1 MSQREWKQKEMQQN
15 REKKGQNQGKNFRK
29 KTGYR
34 AALAASM
41 FLIAASAALTACR
54 TSPAEE
60 TAAQTQA
67 ADMTEGA
74 VSTAL
79 GTADRML
86 EEDGVLYLKY
96 RTEIRSL
103 SKETGE
109 MKTLCQFEK
118 EDENSTFWV
127 YGGGLYFDRM
137 QAESGSTQGTELYGL
152 YRLDLA
158 NGREEHLADL
168 TDQPSVLYASKNR
181 LYVKGYNMNVIY
193 ALDENGK
200 TAGELSPSDTIYGEL
215 PAGCSE
221 LFNGIL
227 PYYTEQ
233 LGYMPVQNE
242 NCLVIADVDGS
253 HPKEISDITNTSSV
267 LFAKDAFFALLR
279 DGNGNTQCYRYEV
292 ADPKKR
298 TLLYETAE
306 NISLVQYLDGYLY
319 LMENQAS
326 QTSTGKLSFRRIAAD
341 AETDASANAAAAQE
355 PLFTVEE
362 EPGMTNDFSLYGN
375 FYVTGDRA
383 YCQQFKDYGV
393 YLGEK
398 TINNGAAGEVSL
410 LEPVLFQSPIRELGH
425 VEAESETLKSADG
438 SRELGSVYAERLVF
452 DGEGDAVEAM
462 NQTMQE
468 LQASVLSM
476 ARTDSLNL
484 DTEAAGD
491 AAAPDGS
498 EEETLPQDT
507 EAVQPVYSMALTIDG
522 DNAICYLDDHYV
534 CVRADGYEYTGGAH
548 GTPFRQYFVFDR
560 ETGARLSLSDVVE
573 NPVEDLQAK
582 VGAAFRE
589 LAEKTNFAFESP
601 EDLEHT
607 VADGIS
613 YESPFYLSETGVV
626 FYYAPYEI
634 ASYAEGFPEV
644 TIPYSELEMRIT
656 LNPLS

>member
-1 MSQREWKQKEMQQN
+1 MAQKEWKREEM
-15 REKKGQNQGKNFRK
+15 KQNQGRTEQNQRKKVQK

-34 AALAASM
+34 AVLAASM
-41 FLIAASAALTACR
+41 FLIAASAALSACKK
-54 TSPAEE
+54 SPAAE
-60 TAAQTQA
+60 TTAQTQA
-67 ADMTEGA
+67 AEETEGA

-79 GTADRML
+79 GAADRVL
-86 EEDGVLYLKY
+86 EENGMLYLKY

-109 MKTLCQFEK
+109 MKTLCQFDTG
-118 EDENSTFWV
+118 DENSTFWV
-127 YGGGLYFDRM
+127 YGGGVYCDGIGGVS
-137 QAESGSTQGTELYGL
+137 ASTRAWVFCGLCGRDWECGVKEL
-152 YRLDLA
+152 
-158 NGREEHLADL
+158 LADRAAR
-168 TDQPSVLYASKNR
+168 PGVLYAKKNR

-193 ALDENGK
+193 TLDENGK
-200 TAGELSPSDTIYGEL
+200 TAGELSPSDTIYGEI

-233 LGYMPVQNE
+233 FGYMPVQNE
-242 NCLVIADVDGS
+242 TCLVIADVDGS
-253 HPKEISDITNTSSV
+253 HPREISDITNTSSV

-292 ADPKKR
+292 SDPEKR

-306 NISLVQYLDGYLY
+306 NISLVQYQDGYLY

-326 QTSTGKLSFRRIAAD
+326 QTSTGEFLFKRIAAD
-341 AETDASANAAAAQE
+341 AEADAAANAAEAQNA
-355 PLFTVEE
+355 LFTVEE
-362 EPGMTNDFSLYGN
+362 EPGMTNDFSMYGN
-375 FYVTGDRA
+375 FYVTGNQA

-398 TINNGAAGEVSL
+398 TLDDAAGGEATL

-425 VEAESETLKSADG
+425 VEAQSETLKSADG

-468 LQASVLSM
+468 LQASVLSA
-476 ARTDSLNL
+476 ARTDSMNL
-484 DTEAAGD
+484 DTEMSIDTAETD
-491 AAAPDGS
+491 RS
-498 EEETLPQDT
+498 EEEVLPQ
-507 EAVQPVYSMALTIDG
+507 EADAAQPIYSMALTIDG
-522 DNAICYLDDHYV
+522 DDAITYLDDHYV

-573 NPVEDLQAK
+573 NPVEELQAK

-644 TIPYSELEMRIT
+644 TIPYSELEMRIA
-656 LNPLS
+656 LSK

>member
-1 MSQREWKQKEMQQN
+1 MAQKEWKQEEM
-15 REKKGQNQGKNFRK
+15 KQNQGRTEQNQRKKVRK

-34 AALAASM
+34 AVLAASM
-41 FLIAASAALTACR
+41 FLIAASAALSACQK
-54 TSPAEE
+54 SPAAE

-67 ADMTEGA
+67 AEETEGA

-79 GTADRML
+79 GSADRML
-86 EEDGVLYLKY
+86 EENGMLYLKY

-109 MKTLCQFEK
+109 MKTLCQFDK
-118 EDENSTFWV
+118 ADENSTFWV

-152 YRLDLA
+152 YRLDLES
-158 NGREEHLADL
+158 GEEEHLADL

-193 ALDENGK
+193 TLDENGK
-200 TAGELSPSDTIYGEL
+200 TAGELSPSDTIYGEI

-233 LGYMPVQNE
+233 FGYMPVQNE
-242 NCLVIADVDGS
+242 TCLVIADADGS
-253 HPKEISDITNTSSV
+253 HPREISDITNTSSV

-292 ADPKKR
+292 SDPEKR

-306 NISLVQYLDGYLY
+306 NISLVQYQDGYLY

-326 QTSTGKLSFRRIAAD
+326 QISTGKHSFKRIAAD
-341 AETDASANAAAAQE
+341 VEADAAANAAEAQNA
-355 PLFTVEE
+355 LFTVEE
-362 EPGMTNDFSLYGN
+362 EPGMTNDFSMYGN
-375 FYVTGDRA
+375 FYVTGNQA

-398 TINNGAAGEVSL
+398 TLDAAAGGEVTL

-425 VEAESETLKSADG
+425 VEAQSEALKSADG

-452 DGEGDAVEAM
+452 DGENDAVEAM

-468 LQASVLSM
+468 LQASVLSA
-476 ARTDSLNL
+476 ARTDAMNL
-484 DTEAAGD
+484 DTEMSGD
-491 AAAPDGS
+491 TA
-498 EEETLPQDT
+498 
-507 EAVQPVYSMALTIDG
+507 QPVYSMALTIDG
-522 DNAICYLDDHYV
+522 DNAITYLDDHYV

-573 NPVEDLQAK
+573 NPVEELQAK

-644 TIPYSELEMRIT
+644 TIPYSELEMRIE
-656 LNPLS
+656 LSK

>member
-1 MSQREWKQKEMQQN
+1 
-15 REKKGQNQGKNFRK
+15 
-29 KTGYR
+29 
-34 AALAASM
+34 M
-41 FLIAASAALTACR
+41 FLIAASAALSACQK
-54 TSPAEE
+54 SPAAE
-60 TAAQTQA
+60 TTAQTQA
-67 ADMTEGA
+67 AEETEGA

-79 GTADRML
+79 GAADRVL
-86 EEDGVLYLKY
+86 EENGMLYLKY

-109 MKTLCQFEK
+109 MKTLCQFDTG
-118 EDENSTFWV
+118 DENSTFWV
-127 YGGGLYFDRM
+127 YGGGLYFDRI
-137 QAESGSTQGTELYGL
+137 QAESGSTQGTEFYGL
-152 YRLDLA
+152 YRLDLES
-158 NGREEHLADL
+158 GVEEHLADL

-193 ALDENGK
+193 TLDENGK
-200 TAGELSPSDTIYGEL
+200 TAGELSPSDTIYGEI

-233 LGYMPVQNE
+233 FGYMPVQNE
-242 NCLVIADVDGS
+242 TCLVIADVDGS
-253 HPKEISDITNTSSV
+253 HPREISDITNTSSV

-292 ADPKKR
+292 SDPEKR

-306 NISLVQYLDGYLY
+306 NISLVQYQDGYLY

-326 QTSTGKLSFRRIAAD
+326 QISTGKYSFKRIAAD
-341 AETDASANAAAAQE
+341 AKADAAANAAEAQNA
-355 PLFTVEE
+355 LFTVEE
-362 EPGMTNDFSLYGN
+362 EPGMTNDFSMYGN
-375 FYVTGDRA
+375 FYVTGNQA

-398 TINNGAAGEVSL
+398 TLDDAAGGEVTL

-425 VEAESETLKSADG
+425 VEAQSETLKSADG

-468 LQASVLSM
+468 LQASVLSA
-476 ARTDSLNL
+476 ARTDSMNL
-484 DTEAAGD
+484 DTEMSIDTAES
-491 AAAPDGS
+491 DGS
-498 EEETLPQDT
+498 EEETLPQ
-507 EAVQPVYSMALTIDG
+507 EADAAQPVYSMALTIDG
-522 DNAICYLDDHYV
+522 DDAITYLDDHYV

-573 NPVEDLQAK
+573 NPVEELQAK

-644 TIPYSELEMRIT
+644 TIPYSELEMRIE
-656 LNPLS
+656 LSK

>member
-1 MSQREWKQKEMQQN
+1 MAQKEWKREEM
-15 REKKGQNQGKNFRK
+15 KQNQGRTEQNQRKKVQK

-34 AALAASM
+34 AVLAASM
-41 FLIAASAALTACR
+41 FLIAASAALSACQK
-54 TSPAEE
+54 SPAAE
-60 TAAQTQA
+60 TTAQTQA
-67 ADMTEGA
+67 AEETEGA

-79 GTADRML
+79 GAADRVL
-86 EEDGVLYLKY
+86 EENGMLYLKY

-109 MKTLCQFEK
+109 MKTLCQFDTG
-118 EDENSTFWV
+118 DENSTFWV
-127 YGGGLYFDRM
+127 YGGGLYFERI
-137 QAESGSTQGTELYGL
+137 QAESGSTQGTEFYGL
-152 YRLDLA
+152 YRLDLES
-158 NGREEHLADL
+158 GVEEHLADL

-193 ALDENGK
+193 TLDENGK
-200 TAGELSPSDTIYGEL
+200 TAGELSPSDTIYGEI

-233 LGYMPVQNE
+233 FGYMPVQNE
-242 NCLVIADVDGS
+242 TCLVIADVDGS
-253 HPKEISDITNTSSV
+253 HPREISDITNTSSV

-292 ADPKKR
+292 SDPEKR

-306 NISLVQYLDGYLY
+306 NISLVQYQDGYLY

-326 QTSTGKLSFRRIAAD
+326 QISTGKYSFKRIAAD
-341 AETDASANAAAAQE
+341 AKADAAANAAEAQNA
-355 PLFTVEE
+355 LFTVEE
-362 EPGMTNDFSLYGN
+362 EPGMTNDFSMYGN
-375 FYVTGDRA
+375 FYVTGNQA

-398 TINNGAAGEVSL
+398 TLDDAAGGEVTL

-425 VEAESETLKSADG
+425 VEAQSETLKSADG

-468 LQASVLSM
+468 LQASVLSA
-476 ARTDSLNL
+476 ARTDSMNL
-484 DTEAAGD
+484 DTEMSIDTAET
-491 AAAPDGS
+491 DGS
-498 EEETLPQDT
+498 EEEVLPQ
-507 EAVQPVYSMALTIDG
+507 EADAAQPIYSMALTIDG
-522 DNAICYLDDHYV
+522 DDAITYLDDHYV

-573 NPVEDLQAK
+573 NPVEELQAK

-644 TIPYSELEMRIT
+644 TIPYSELEMRIE
-656 LNPLS
+656 LSK

>member
-1 MSQREWKQKEMQQN
+1 MAQKEWKREEM
-15 REKKGQNQGKNFRK
+15 KQNQGRTEQNQRKKVQK

-34 AALAASM
+34 AVLAASM
-41 FLIAASAALTACR
+41 FLIAASAALSACKK
-54 TSPAEE
+54 SPAAE
-60 TAAQTQA
+60 TTAQTQA
-67 ADMTEGA
+67 AEETEGA

-79 GTADRML
+79 GAADRVL
-86 EEDGVLYLKY
+86 EENGMLYLKY

-109 MKTLCQFEK
+109 MKTLCQFDTG
-118 EDENSTFWV
+118 DENSTFWV
-127 YGGGLYFDRM
+127 YGGGLYFDRI
-137 QAESGSTQGTELYGL
+137 QAESGSTQGTEFYGL
-152 YRLDLA
+152 YRLDLES
-158 NGREEHLADL
+158 GVEEHLADL

-193 ALDENGK
+193 MLDENGK
-200 TAGELSPSDTIYGEL
+200 TAGELSPSDTIYGEI

-233 LGYMPVQNE
+233 FGYMPVQNE
-242 NCLVIADVDGS
+242 TCLVIADVDGS
-253 HPKEISDITNTSSV
+253 HPREISDITNTSSV

-292 ADPKKR
+292 SDPEKR

-306 NISLVQYLDGYLY
+306 NISLVQYQDGYLY

-326 QTSTGKLSFRRIAAD
+326 QISTGKFSFKRIAAD
-341 AETDASANAAAAQE
+341 AKADAAANAAEAQNA
-355 PLFTVEE
+355 LFTVEE
-362 EPGMTNDFSLYGN
+362 EPGMTNDFYMYGN
-375 FYVTGDRA
+375 FYVTGNQA

-398 TINNGAAGEVSL
+398 TLDDAAGGEVTL

-425 VEAESETLKSADG
+425 VEAQSETLKSADG

-468 LQASVLSM
+468 LQASVLSA
-476 ARTDSLNL
+476 ARTDSMNL
-484 DTEAAGD
+484 DTEMSIDTAETDGLEEEVLPQEAD
-491 AAAPDGS
+491 AA
-498 EEETLPQDT
+498 
-507 EAVQPVYSMALTIDG
+507 QPIYSMALTIDG
-522 DNAICYLDDHYV
+522 DDAITYLDDHYV

-573 NPVEDLQAK
+573 NPVEELQAK

-644 TIPYSELEMRIT
+644 TIPYSELEMRIE
-656 LNPLS
+656 LGK

>member
-1 MSQREWKQKEMQQN
+1 MAQKEWKQEEM
-15 REKKGQNQGKNFRK
+15 KQNQGRTEQNQRKKVRK

-34 AALAASM
+34 VVLAASM
-41 FLIAASAALTACR
+41 FLIAASAALSACQK
-54 TSPAEE
+54 SPAAE

-67 ADMTEGA
+67 AEKTEGA

-79 GTADRML
+79 GSADRML
-86 EEDGVLYLKY
+86 EENGMLYLKY

-109 MKTLCQFEK
+109 MKTLCQFGK
-118 EDENSTFWV
+118 ADENSTFWV

-152 YRLDLA
+152 YRLDLES
-158 NGREEHLADL
+158 GEEEHLADL

-193 ALDENGK
+193 TLDENGK
-200 TAGELSPSDTIYGEL
+200 TAGELSPSDTIYGEI

-233 LGYMPVQNE
+233 FGYMPVQNE
-242 NCLVIADVDGS
+242 TCLVIADADGS
-253 HPKEISDITNTSSV
+253 HPREISDITNTSSV

-292 ADPKKR
+292 SDPEKR

-306 NISLVQYLDGYLY
+306 NISLVQYQDGYLY

-326 QTSTGKLSFRRIAAD
+326 QISTGKHSFKRIAAD
-341 AETDASANAAAAQE
+341 VEADAAANAAEAQNA
-355 PLFTVEE
+355 LFTVEE

-375 FYVTGDRA
+375 FYVTGNQA

-398 TINNGAAGEVSL
+398 TLDDAAGGEVTL

-425 VEAESETLKSADG
+425 VEAQSETLKSADG

-452 DGEGDAVEAM
+452 DGENDAVEAM

-468 LQASVLSM
+468 LQASVLSA
-476 ARTDSLNL
+476 ARTDAMNL
-484 DTEAAGD
+484 DTEMSGD
-491 AAAPDGS
+491 AA
-498 EEETLPQDT
+498 
-507 EAVQPVYSMALTIDG
+507 QPVYSMALTIDG
-522 DNAICYLDDHYV
+522 DNAITYLDDHYV

-560 ETGARLSLSDVVE
+560 ETGARLSLSDVLE
-573 NPVEDLQAK
+573 NPVEELQAK

-644 TIPYSELEMRIT
+644 TIPYSELEMKIA
-656 LNPLS
+656 LSK

>member
-1 MSQREWKQKEMQQN
+1 MAQKEWKQEEM
-15 REKKGQNQGKNFRK
+15 KQNQGRTEQNQRKKVRK

-34 AALAASM
+34 AVLAASM
-41 FLIAASAALTACR
+41 FLIAASAALSACKK
-54 TSPAEE
+54 SPAAE

-67 ADMTEGA
+67 AEKTEDA

-79 GTADRML
+79 GSADRML
-86 EEDGVLYLKY
+86 EENGMLYLKY

-109 MKTLCQFEK
+109 MKTLCQFDK
-118 EDENSTFWV
+118 ADENSTFWV

-152 YRLDLA
+152 YRLDLES
-158 NGREEHLADL
+158 GEEEHLADL

-193 ALDENGK
+193 TLDENGK
-200 TAGELSPSDTIYGEL
+200 TAGELSPSDTIYGEI

-227 PYYTEQ
+227 SYYTEQ
-233 LGYMPVQNE
+233 FGYMPVQNE
-242 NCLVIADVDGS
+242 TCLVIADADGS
-253 HPKEISDITNTSSV
+253 HPREISDITNTSSV

-292 ADPKKR
+292 SDPEKR

-306 NISLVQYLDGYLY
+306 NISLVQYQDGYLY

-326 QTSTGKLSFRRIAAD
+326 QISTGKHSFKRIAAD
-341 AETDASANAAAAQE
+341 VEADAAANAAEAQNA
-355 PLFTVEE
+355 LFTVEE

-375 FYVTGDRA
+375 FYVTGNQA

-398 TINNGAAGEVSL
+398 TLDAAAGGEVTL
-410 LEPVLFQSPIRELGH
+410 LDPVLFQSPIRELGH
-425 VEAESETLKSADG
+425 VEAQSETLKSADG

-452 DGEGDAVEAM
+452 DGENDAVEAM

-468 LQASVLSM
+468 LQASVLSA
-476 ARTDSLNL
+476 ARTDAMNL
-484 DTEAAGD
+484 DTEMSGD
-491 AAAPDGS
+491 TA
-498 EEETLPQDT
+498 
-507 EAVQPVYSMALTIDG
+507 QPVYSMALTIDG
-522 DNAICYLDDHYV
+522 DNAITYLDDHYV

-573 NPVEDLQAK
+573 NPVEELQAK

-644 TIPYSELEMRIT
+644 TIPYSELEMKIA
-656 LNPLS
+656 LSK

>member
-1 MSQREWKQKEMQQN
+1 MAQKEWKQEEM
-15 REKKGQNQGKNFRK
+15 KQNQGRTEQNQRKKVRK

-34 AALAASM
+34 AVLAASM
-41 FLIAASAALTACR
+41 FLIAASAALSACKK
-54 TSPAEE
+54 SPAAE

-67 ADMTEGA
+67 AEKTEDA

-79 GTADRML
+79 GSADRML
-86 EEDGVLYLKY
+86 EENGMLYLKY

-109 MKTLCQFEK
+109 MKTLCQFDK
-118 EDENSTFWV
+118 ADENSTFWV

-137 QAESGSTQGTELYGL
+137 QAESGSTEGTELYGL
-152 YRLDLA
+152 YRLDLES
-158 NGREEHLADL
+158 GEEEHLADL
-168 TDQPSVLYASKNR
+168 TDRPSVLYASKNR

-193 ALDENGK
+193 TLDENGK
-200 TAGELSPSDTIYGEL
+200 TAGELSPSDTIYGEI

-233 LGYMPVQNE
+233 FGYMPVQNE
-242 NCLVIADVDGS
+242 TCLVIADADGS
-253 HPKEISDITNTSSV
+253 HPREISDITNTSSV

-292 ADPKKR
+292 SDPEKR

-306 NISLVQYLDGYLY
+306 NISLVQYQDGYLY

-326 QTSTGKLSFRRIAAD
+326 QISTGKHSFKRIAAD
-341 AETDASANAAAAQE
+341 VEADAAANAAEAQNA
-355 PLFTVEE
+355 LFTVEE

-375 FYVTGDRA
+375 FYVTGNQA

-398 TINNGAAGEVSL
+398 TLDDAAGGEVTL

-425 VEAESETLKSADG
+425 VEAQSETLKSADG

-452 DGEGDAVEAM
+452 DGENDAVEAM

-468 LQASVLSM
+468 LQASVLSA
-476 ARTDSLNL
+476 ARTDAMNL
-484 DTEAAGD
+484 DTEMSGD
-491 AAAPDGS
+491 AA
-498 EEETLPQDT
+498 
-507 EAVQPVYSMALTIDG
+507 QPVYSMALTIDG
-522 DNAICYLDDHYV
+522 DNAITYLDDHYV

-573 NPVEDLQAK
+573 NPVEELQAK

-644 TIPYSELEMRIT
+644 TIPYSELEMRIE
-656 LNPLS
+656 LSR

>member
-1 MSQREWKQKEMQQN
+1 MAQKEWKREEM
-15 REKKGQNQGKNFRK
+15 KQNQGRTEQNQRKKVQK

-34 AALAASM
+34 AVLAASM
-41 FLIAASAALTACR
+41 FLIAASAALSACKK
-54 TSPAEE
+54 TPAAE
-60 TAAQTQA
+60 TTAQTQA
-67 ADMTEGA
+67 AEETEGA

-79 GTADRML
+79 GAADRVL
-86 EEDGVLYLKY
+86 EENGMLYLKY

-109 MKTLCQFEK
+109 MKTLCQFDTG
-118 EDENSTFWV
+118 DENSTFWV
-127 YGGGLYFDRM
+127 YGGGLYFDRI
-137 QAESGSTQGTELYGL
+137 QAESGSTQGTEFYGL
-152 YRLDLA
+152 YRLDLES
-158 NGREEHLADL
+158 GVEEHLADL

-193 ALDENGK
+193 TLDENGK
-200 TAGELSPSDTIYGEL
+200 TAGELSPSDTIYGEI

-233 LGYMPVQNE
+233 FGYMPVQNE
-242 NCLVIADVDGS
+242 TCLVIADVDGS
-253 HPKEISDITNTSSV
+253 HPREISDITNTSSV

-292 ADPKKR
+292 SDPEKR

-306 NISLVQYLDGYLY
+306 NISLVQYQDGYLY

-326 QTSTGKLSFRRIAAD
+326 QISTGKYSFKRIAAD
-341 AETDASANAAAAQE
+341 AKADAAANAAEAQNA
-355 PLFTVEE
+355 LFTVEE
-362 EPGMTNDFSLYGN
+362 EPGMTNDFSMYGN
-375 FYVTGDRA
+375 FYVTGNQA

-398 TINNGAAGEVSL
+398 TLDDAAGGEVTL

-425 VEAESETLKSADG
+425 VEAQSETLKSADG

-468 LQASVLSM
+468 LQASVLSA
-476 ARTDSLNL
+476 ARTDSMNL
-484 DTEAAGD
+484 DTEMSIDTAET
-491 AAAPDGS
+491 DGS
-498 EEETLPQDT
+498 EEEVLPQ
-507 EAVQPVYSMALTIDG
+507 EADAAQPIYSMALTIDG
-522 DNAICYLDDHYV
+522 DDAITYLDDHYV

-560 ETGARLSLSDVVE
+560 KTGARLSLRDVVE
-573 NPVEDLQAK
+573 NPVEELQAK

-644 TIPYSELEMRIT
+644 TIPYSELEMRIA
-656 LNPLS
+656 LSK

>member
-1 MSQREWKQKEMQQN
+1 MAQKEWKREEM
-15 REKKGQNQGKNFRK
+15 KQNQGRTEQNQRKKVQK

-34 AALAASM
+34 AVLAASM
-41 FLIAASAALTACR
+41 FLIAASAALSACKK
-54 TSPAEE
+54 SPAAE
-60 TAAQTQA
+60 TTAQTQA
-67 ADMTEGA
+67 AEETEGA

-79 GTADRML
+79 GAADRVL
-86 EEDGVLYLKY
+86 EENGMLYLKY

-109 MKTLCQFEK
+109 MKTLCQFDTG
-118 EDENSTFWV
+118 DENSTFWV
-127 YGGGLYFDRM
+127 YGGGLYFDRI
-137 QAESGSTQGTELYGL
+137 QAESGSTQGTEFYGL
-152 YRLDLA
+152 YRLDLES
-158 NGREEHLADL
+158 GVEEHLADL

-193 ALDENGK
+193 TLDENGK
-200 TAGELSPSDTIYGEL
+200 TAGELSPSDTIYGEI

-233 LGYMPVQNE
+233 FGYMPVQNE
-242 NCLVIADVDGS
+242 TCLVIADVDGS
-253 HPKEISDITNTSSV
+253 HPREISDITNTSSV

-292 ADPKKR
+292 SDPEKR

-306 NISLVQYLDGYLY
+306 NISLVQYQDGYLY

-326 QTSTGKLSFRRIAAD
+326 QISTGKYSFKRIAAD
-341 AETDASANAAAAQE
+341 AKADAAANAAEAQNA
-355 PLFTVEE
+355 LFTVEE
-362 EPGMTNDFSLYGN
+362 EPGMTNDFSMYGN
-375 FYVTGDRA
+375 FYVTGNQA

-398 TINNGAAGEVSL
+398 TLDDAAGGEVTL

-425 VEAESETLKSADG
+425 VEAQSETLKSADG

-468 LQASVLSM
+468 LQASVLSA
-476 ARTDSLNL
+476 ARTDSMNL
-484 DTEAAGD
+484 DTEMSIDTAET
-491 AAAPDGS
+491 DGS
-498 EEETLPQDT
+498 EEEVLPQ
-507 EAVQPVYSMALTIDG
+507 EADAAQPIYSMALTIDG
-522 DNAICYLDDHYV
+522 DDAITYLDDHYV

-573 NPVEDLQAK
+573 NPVEELQAK

-644 TIPYSELEMRIT
+644 TIPYSELEMRIA
-656 LNPLS
+656 LSK

>member
-1 MSQREWKQKEMQQN
+1 MAQKEWKREEM
-15 REKKGQNQGKNFRK
+15 KQNQGRTEQNQRKKVQK

-34 AALAASM
+34 AVLAASM
-41 FLIAASAALTACR
+41 FLIAASAALSACKK
-54 TSPAEE
+54 SPAAE
-60 TAAQTQA
+60 TTAQTQA
-67 ADMTEGA
+67 AEETEGA

-79 GTADRML
+79 GAADRVL
-86 EEDGVLYLKY
+86 EENGMLYLKY

-109 MKTLCQFEK
+109 MKTLCQFDTG
-118 EDENSTFWV
+118 DENSTFWV
-127 YGGGLYFDRM
+127 YGGGLYFDRI
-137 QAESGSTQGTELYGL
+137 QAESGSTQGTEFYGL
-152 YRLDLA
+152 YRLDLES
-158 NGREEHLADL
+158 GVEEHLADL

-193 ALDENGK
+193 TLDENGK
-200 TAGELSPSDTIYGEL
+200 TAGELSPSDTIYGEI

-233 LGYMPVQNE
+233 FGYMPVQNE
-242 NCLVIADVDGS
+242 TCLVIADADGS
-253 HPKEISDITNTSSV
+253 HPREISDITNTSSV

-292 ADPKKR
+292 SDPEKR

-306 NISLVQYLDGYLY
+306 NISLVQYQDGYLY

-326 QTSTGKLSFRRIAAD
+326 QTSTGEFLFKQIAAD
-341 AETDASANAAAAQE
+341 AEADAAANAAEAQNA
-355 PLFTVEE
+355 LFTVEE
-362 EPGMTNDFSLYGN
+362 EPGMTNDFSMYGN
-375 FYVTGDRA
+375 FYVTGNQA

-398 TINNGAAGEVSL
+398 TLDDAAGGEATL

-425 VEAESETLKSADG
+425 VEAQSETLKSADG
-438 SRELGSVYAERLVF
+438 SRKLGSVYAERLVF

-468 LQASVLSM
+468 LQASVLSA
-476 ARTDSLNL
+476 ARTDSMNL
-484 DTEAAGD
+484 DTEMSID
-491 AAAPDGS
+491 TTESDGS
-498 EEETLPQDT
+498 EEETLPQ
-507 EAVQPVYSMALTIDG
+507 EADAAQPVYSMALTIDG
-522 DNAICYLDDHYV
+522 DDAITYLDDHYV

-573 NPVEDLQAK
+573 NPVEELQAK
-582 VGAAFRE
+582 VGAAFRK

-644 TIPYSELEMRIT
+644 TIPYSELEMRIE
-656 LNPLS
+656 LSK

>member
-1 MSQREWKQKEMQQN
+1 MAQKEWKREEM
-15 REKKGQNQGKNFRK
+15 KQNQGRTEQNQRKKVQK

-34 AALAASM
+34 AVLAASM
-41 FLIAASAALTACR
+41 FLIAASAALSACKK
-54 TSPAEE
+54 SPAAE
-60 TAAQTQA
+60 TTAQTQA
-67 ADMTEGA
+67 AEETEGA

-79 GTADRML
+79 GAADRVL
-86 EEDGVLYLKY
+86 EENGMLYLKY

-109 MKTLCQFEK
+109 MKTLCQFDTG
-118 EDENSTFWV
+118 DENSTFWV
-127 YGGGLYFDRM
+127 YGGGLYFDRI

-152 YRLDLA
+152 YRRDLES
-158 NGREEHLADL
+158 GVEEHLADL

-193 ALDENGK
+193 TLDENGK
-200 TAGELSPSDTIYGEL
+200 TAGELSPSDTIYGEI

-233 LGYMPVQNE
+233 FGYMPVQNE
-242 NCLVIADVDGS
+242 TCLVIADADGS
-253 HPKEISDITNTSSV
+253 HPREISDITNTSSV

-292 ADPKKR
+292 SDPEKR

-306 NISLVQYLDGYLY
+306 NISLVQYQDGYLY

-326 QTSTGKLSFRRIAAD
+326 QTSTGEFLFKRIAAD
-341 AETDASANAAAAQE
+341 AEADAAANAAEAQNA
-355 PLFTVEE
+355 LFTVEE
-362 EPGMTNDFSLYGN
+362 EPGMTNDFSMYGN
-375 FYVTGDRA
+375 FYVTGNQA

-398 TINNGAAGEVSL
+398 TLDDAAGGEATL

-425 VEAESETLKSADG
+425 VEAQSETLKSADG

-468 LQASVLSM
+468 LQASVLSA
-476 ARTDSLNL
+476 ARTDSMNL
-484 DTEAAGD
+484 DTEMSIDTAES
-491 AAAPDGS
+491 DGS
-498 EEETLPQDT
+498 EEETLPQ
-507 EAVQPVYSMALTIDG
+507 EADAAQPVYSMALTIDG
-522 DNAICYLDDHYV
+522 DDAITYLDDHYV

-573 NPVEDLQAK
+573 NPVEELQAK

-644 TIPYSELEMRIT
+644 TIPYSELEMRIE
-656 LNPLS
+656 LSK

>member
-1 MSQREWKQKEMQQN
+1 MAQKEWKQEEM
-15 REKKGQNQGKNFRK
+15 KQNQGRTEQNQRKKVRK

-34 AALAASM
+34 AVLAASM
-41 FLIAASAALTACR
+41 FLIAASAALSACKK
-54 TSPAEE
+54 SPAAE
-60 TAAQTQA
+60 TTAQTQA
-67 ADMTEGA
+67 AEETEDA

-79 GTADRML
+79 GSADRML
-86 EEDGVLYLKY
+86 EENGMLYLKY

-103 SKETGE
+103 SKVTGE
-109 MKTLCQFEK
+109 MRTLCQFDK
-118 EDENSTFWV
+118 GDENSTFWV

-152 YRLDLA
+152 YRLDLES
-158 NGREEHLADL
+158 GEEEHLADL

-193 ALDENGK
+193 TLDENGK
-200 TAGELSPSDTIYGEL
+200 TAGELSPSDTIYGEI

-233 LGYMPVQNE
+233 FGYMPVQNE
-242 NCLVIADVDGS
+242 TCLVIADADGS
-253 HPKEISDITNTSSV
+253 HPREISDITNTSSV

-292 ADPKKR
+292 SDPEKR

-306 NISLVQYLDGYLY
+306 NISLVQYQDGYLY

-326 QTSTGKLSFRRIAAD
+326 QISTGKHSFKRIAAD
-341 AETDASANAAAAQE
+341 VEADAAANAAEAQNA
-355 PLFTVEE
+355 LFTVEE

-375 FYVTGDRA
+375 FYVTGNQA

-398 TINNGAAGEVSL
+398 TLDAAAGGEVTL

-425 VEAESETLKSADG
+425 VEAQSETLKSADG

-452 DGEGDAVEAM
+452 DGENDAVEAM

-468 LQASVLSM
+468 LQASVLSA
-476 ARTDSLNL
+476 ARTDAMNL
-484 DTEAAGD
+484 DTEMSGD
-491 AAAPDGS
+491 AA
-498 EEETLPQDT
+498 
-507 EAVQPVYSMALTIDG
+507 QPVYSMALTIDG
-522 DNAICYLDDHYV
+522 DNAITYLDDHYV

-573 NPVEDLQAK
+573 NPVEELQAK

-644 TIPYSELEMRIT
+644 TIPYSELEIRIA
-656 LNPLS
+656 LK

>member
-1 MSQREWKQKEMQQN
+1 MAQKEWKREEM
-15 REKKGQNQGKNFRK
+15 KQNQGRTEQNQRKKVQK

-34 AALAASM
+34 AVLAASM
-41 FLIAASAALTACR
+41 FLIAASAALSACKK
-54 TSPAEE
+54 SPAAE
-60 TAAQTQA
+60 TTAQTPA
-67 ADMTEGA
+67 AEETEGA

-79 GTADRML
+79 GAADRVL
-86 EEDGVLYLKY
+86 EENGMLYLKY

-109 MKTLCQFEK
+109 MKTLCQFDTG
-118 EDENSTFWV
+118 DENSTFWV
-127 YGGGLYFDRM
+127 YGGGLYFDRI
-137 QAESGSTQGTELYGL
+137 QAESGSTQGTEFYGL
-152 YRLDLA
+152 YRLDLES
-158 NGREEHLADL
+158 GVEEHLADL

-193 ALDENGK
+193 TLDENGK
-200 TAGELSPSDTIYGEL
+200 TAGELSPSDTVYGEI

-233 LGYMPVQNE
+233 FGYMPVQNE
-242 NCLVIADVDGS
+242 TCLVIADADGS
-253 HPKEISDITNTSSV
+253 HPREISDITNTSSV

-292 ADPKKR
+292 SDPEKR

-306 NISLVQYLDGYLY
+306 NISLVQYQDGYLY

-326 QTSTGKLSFRRIAAD
+326 QISTGKYSFKRIAAD
-341 AETDASANAAAAQE
+341 AKADAAANAAEAQNA
-355 PLFTVEE
+355 LFTVEE
-362 EPGMTNDFSLYGN
+362 EPGMTNDFSMYGN
-375 FYVTGDRA
+375 FYVTGNQA

-398 TINNGAAGEVSL
+398 TLDDAAGGEVTL

-425 VEAESETLKSADG
+425 VEAQSETLKSADG

-468 LQASVLSM
+468 LQASVLSA
-476 ARTDSLNL
+476 ARTDSMNL
-484 DTEAAGD
+484 DTEMSIDTAET
-491 AAAPDGS
+491 DGS
-498 EEETLPQDT
+498 EEEVLPQ
-507 EAVQPVYSMALTIDG
+507 EADAAQPIYSMALTIDG
-522 DNAICYLDDHYV
+522 DDAITYLDDHYV

-573 NPVEDLQAK
+573 NPVEELQAK

-644 TIPYSELEMRIT
+644 TIPYSELEMRIA
-656 LNPLS
+656 LSK

>member
-1 MSQREWKQKEMQQN
+1 MTQKEWKQEEM
-15 REKKGQNQGKNFRK
+15 KQNQGRTEQNQRKKVRK

-34 AALAASM
+34 AVLAASM
-41 FLIAASAALTACR
+41 FLIAASAALSACKK
-54 TSPAEE
+54 SPAAE
-60 TAAQTQA
+60 TTAQTQA
-67 ADMTEGA
+67 AEKTEDA

-79 GTADRML
+79 GSADRML
-86 EEDGVLYLKY
+86 EENGMLYLKY

-109 MKTLCQFEK
+109 MKTLCQFDK
-118 EDENSTFWV
+118 ADENSTFWV

-152 YRLDLA
+152 YRLDLES
-158 NGREEHLADL
+158 GEEEHLADL

-193 ALDENGK
+193 TLDENGK
-200 TAGELSPSDTIYGEL
+200 TAGELSPPDTIYGEI

-233 LGYMPVQNE
+233 FGYMPVQNE
-242 NCLVIADVDGS
+242 TCLVIADADGS
-253 HPKEISDITNTSSV
+253 HPREISDITNTSSV

-292 ADPKKR
+292 SDPEKR

-306 NISLVQYLDGYLY
+306 NISLVQYQDGYLY

-326 QTSTGKLSFRRIAAD
+326 QISTGKHSFKRIAAD
-341 AETDASANAAAAQE
+341 VEADAAANAAEAQNA
-355 PLFTVEE
+355 LFTVEE

-375 FYVTGDRA
+375 FYVTGNQA

-398 TINNGAAGEVSL
+398 TLEDAAGEEVTL

-425 VEAESETLKSADG
+425 VEAQSETLKSADG

-452 DGEGDAVEAM
+452 DGENDAVEAM

-468 LQASVLSM
+468 LQASVLSA
-476 ARTDSLNL
+476 ARTDAMNL
-484 DTEAAGD
+484 DTEMSGD
-491 AAAPDGS
+491 AA
-498 EEETLPQDT
+498 
-507 EAVQPVYSMALTIDG
+507 QPVYSMALTIDG
-522 DNAICYLDDHYV
+522 DNAITYLDDHYV

-560 ETGARLSLSDVVE
+560 ETGVRLSLSDVVE
-573 NPVEDLQAK
+573 NPVEELQAK

-644 TIPYSELEMRIT
+644 TIPYSELEIRIA
-656 LNPLS
+656 LK

>member
-1 MSQREWKQKEMQQN
+1 MAQKEWKQEEM
-15 REKKGQNQGKNFRK
+15 KQNQGRTEQNQRKKVRK

-34 AALAASM
+34 AVLAASM
-41 FLIAASAALTACR
+41 FLIAASAALSACKK
-54 TSPAEE
+54 SPAAE

-67 ADMTEGA
+67 AEKTEDA

-79 GTADRML
+79 GSADRML
-86 EEDGVLYLKY
+86 EENGMLYLKY

-109 MKTLCQFEK
+109 MKTLCQFDK
-118 EDENSTFWV
+118 ADENSTFWV

-137 QAESGSTQGTELYGL
+137 QAERGSTQGTELYGL
-152 YRLDLA
+152 YRLDLES
-158 NGREEHLADL
+158 GEEEHLADL

-193 ALDENGK
+193 TLDENGK
-200 TAGELSPSDTIYGEL
+200 TAGELSPSDTIYGEI

-233 LGYMPVQNE
+233 FGYMPVQNE
-242 NCLVIADVDGS
+242 TCLVIADADGS
-253 HPKEISDITNTSSV
+253 HPREISDITNTSSV

-292 ADPKKR
+292 SDPEKR

-306 NISLVQYLDGYLY
+306 NISLVQYQDGYLY

-326 QTSTGKLSFRRIAAD
+326 QISTGKHSFKRIAAD
-341 AETDASANAAAAQE
+341 VEADAAANAVEAQNA
-355 PLFTVEE
+355 LFTVEE
-362 EPGMTNDFSLYGN
+362 EPGMTNDFSMYGN
-375 FYVTGDRA
+375 FYVTGNQA

-398 TINNGAAGEVSL
+398 TLDDAAGGEVTL

-425 VEAESETLKSADG
+425 VEAQSEALKSADG

-452 DGEGDAVEAM
+452 DGENDAVEAM

-468 LQASVLSM
+468 LQASVLSA
-476 ARTDSLNL
+476 ARTDAMNL
-484 DTEAAGD
+484 DTELSGD
-491 AAAPDGS
+491 TA
-498 EEETLPQDT
+498 
-507 EAVQPVYSMALTIDG
+507 QPVYSMALTIDG
-522 DNAICYLDDHYV
+522 DNAITYLDDHYV

-560 ETGARLSLSDVVE
+560 ETGARLSLSDVVG
-573 NPVEDLQAK
+573 NPVEELQAK

-644 TIPYSELEMRIT
+644 TIPYSELEMKIA
-656 LNPLS
+656 LSK

>member
-1 MSQREWKQKEMQQN
+1 MDRKEWKLEEMEQR
-15 REKKGQNQGKNFRK
+15 REEEKLNPKKRVQR

-34 AALAASM
+34 AALAVSM
-41 FLIAASAALTACR
+41 FLIAASAALSACKTA
-54 TSPAEE
+54 SAAE
-60 TAAQTQA
+60 TAAETQA
-67 ADMTEGA
+67 EDTREGA

-79 GTADRML
+79 GSADRML

-158 NGREEHLADL
+158 SGKEEHLADL

-181 LYVKGYNMNVIY
+181 LYVKGYNMNVVY
-193 ALDENGK
+193 SLDESGK
-200 TAGELSPSDTIYGEL
+200 TAGELSPSDTVYGEI

-242 NCLVIADVDGS
+242 NCLVIADADGS
-253 HPKEISDITNTSSV
+253 HPREISDITNTSSV

-292 ADPKKR
+292 SDPEQR
-298 TLLYETAE
+298 TLLYETSE
-306 NISLVQYLDGYLY
+306 NISLVQYLDGSLY

-326 QTSTGKLSFRRIAAD
+326 QTSSGKLSFRRIAAD
-341 AETDASANAAAAQE
+341 AAADASANAAEAQNA
-355 PLFTVEE
+355 LFTVEE

-375 FYVTGDRA
+375 FYVTGDQV

-398 TINNGAAGEVSL
+398 TLENASSGEATL

-425 VEAESETLKSADG
+425 VEAQSETLKSADG

-468 LQASVLSM
+468 LQASVLAA
-476 ARTDSLNL
+476 ARANSVNL
-484 DTEAAGD
+484 DTEVNGD
-491 AAAPDGS
+491 TAAPDGS
-498 EEETLPQDT
+498 EEETLPQDPD
-507 EAVQPVYSMALTIDG
+507 AAQPVYSMALTIDG
-522 DNAICYLDDHYV
+522 DNAITYLDDHYV

-573 NPVEDLQAK
+573 NPVEELQAK

-607 VADGIS
+607 VADGVS

-644 TIPYSELEMRIT
+644 TIPYSELDMRIT
-656 LNPLS
+656 LD

>member
-1 MSQREWKQKEMQQN
+1 MAQKEWKREEM
-15 REKKGQNQGKNFRK
+15 KQNQGRTEQNQRKKVQK

-34 AALAASM
+34 AVLAASM
-41 FLIAASAALTACR
+41 FLIAASAALSACQK
-54 TSPAEE
+54 SPAAE
-60 TAAQTQA
+60 TTAQTQA
-67 ADMTEGA
+67 AEETEGA

-79 GTADRML
+79 GAADRVL
-86 EEDGVLYLKY
+86 EENGMLYLKY

-109 MKTLCQFEK
+109 MKTLCQFDTG
-118 EDENSTFWV
+118 DENSTFWV
-127 YGGGLYFDRM
+127 YGGGLYFDRI
-137 QAESGSTQGTELYGL
+137 QAESGSTQGTEFYGL
-152 YRLDLA
+152 YRLDLES
-158 NGREEHLADL
+158 GVEEHLADL

-193 ALDENGK
+193 TLDENGK
-200 TAGELSPSDTIYGEL
+200 TAGELSPSDTIYGEI

-233 LGYMPVQNE
+233 FGYMPVQNE
-242 NCLVIADVDGS
+242 TCLVIADVDGS
-253 HPKEISDITNTSSV
+253 HPREISDITNTSSV

-292 ADPKKR
+292 SDPEKR

-306 NISLVQYLDGYLY
+306 NISLVQYQDGYLY

-326 QTSTGKLSFRRIAAD
+326 QISTGKYSFKRIAAD
-341 AETDASANAAAAQE
+341 AKADAAANAAEAQNA
-355 PLFTVEE
+355 LFTVEE
-362 EPGMTNDFSLYGN
+362 EPGMTNDFSMYGN
-375 FYVTGDRA
+375 FYVTGNQA

-398 TINNGAAGEVSL
+398 TLDDAAGGEVTL

-425 VEAESETLKSADG
+425 VEAQSETLKSADG

-468 LQASVLSM
+468 LQASVLSA
-476 ARTDSLNL
+476 ARTDSMNL
-484 DTEAAGD
+484 DTEMSIDTAET
-491 AAAPDGS
+491 DGS
-498 EEETLPQDT
+498 EEEVLPQ
-507 EAVQPVYSMALTIDG
+507 EADAAQPIYSMALTIDG
-522 DNAICYLDDHYV
+522 DDAITYLDDHYV

-573 NPVEDLQAK
+573 NPVEELQAK

-601 EDLEHT
+601 KDLEHT

-644 TIPYSELEMRIT
+644 TIPYSELEMRIE
-656 LNPLS
+656 LSK

>member
-1 MSQREWKQKEMQQN
+1 MAQKEWKREEM
-15 REKKGQNQGKNFRK
+15 KQNQGRTEQNQRKKVQK

-34 AALAASM
+34 AVLAASM
-41 FLIAASAALTACR
+41 FLIAASAALSACKK
-54 TSPAEE
+54 SPAAE
-60 TAAQTQA
+60 TTAQTQA
-67 ADMTEGA
+67 AEETEGA

-79 GTADRML
+79 GAADRVL
-86 EEDGVLYLKY
+86 EENGMLYLKY

-109 MKTLCQFEK
+109 MKTLCQFDTG
-118 EDENSTFWV
+118 DENSTFWV
-127 YGGGLYFDRM
+127 YGGGLYFDRI

-152 YRLDLA
+152 YRLDLER
-158 NGREEHLADL
+158 GVEEHLADL

-193 ALDENGK
+193 TLDENGK
-200 TAGELSPSDTIYGEL
+200 TAGELSPSDTIYGEI

-233 LGYMPVQNE
+233 FGYMPVQNE
-242 NCLVIADVDGS
+242 TCLVIADVDGS
-253 HPKEISDITNTSSV
+253 HPREISDITNTSSV

-292 ADPKKR
+292 SDPEKR

-306 NISLVQYLDGYLY
+306 NISLVQYQDGYLY

-326 QTSTGKLSFRRIAAD
+326 QTSTGEFLFKRIAAD
-341 AETDASANAAAAQE
+341 AEADAAANAAEAQNA
-355 PLFTVEE
+355 LFTVEE
-362 EPGMTNDFSLYGN
+362 EPGMTNDFSMYGN
-375 FYVTGDRA
+375 FYVTGNQA

-398 TINNGAAGEVSL
+398 TLDDAAGGEATL

-425 VEAESETLKSADG
+425 VEAQSETLKSADG

-468 LQASVLSM
+468 LQASVLSA
-476 ARTDSLNL
+476 ARTDSMNL
-484 DTEAAGD
+484 DTEMSIDTAETD
-491 AAAPDGS
+491 RS
-498 EEETLPQDT
+498 EEEVLPQ
-507 EAVQPVYSMALTIDG
+507 EADAAQPIYSMALTIDG
-522 DNAICYLDDHYV
+522 DDAITYLDDHYV

-573 NPVEDLQAK
+573 NPVEELQAK

-644 TIPYSELEMRIT
+644 TIPYSELEMRIA
-656 LNPLS
+656 LSK

>member
-1 MSQREWKQKEMQQN
+1 MAQKEWKREEM
-15 REKKGQNQGKNFRK
+15 KQNQGRTEQNQRKKVQK

-34 AALAASM
+34 AVLAASM
-41 FLIAASAALTACR
+41 FLIAASAALSACQK
-54 TSPAEE
+54 SPAAE
-60 TAAQTQA
+60 TTAQTQA
-67 ADMTEGA
+67 AEETEGA

-79 GTADRML
+79 GAADRVL
-86 EEDGVLYLKY
+86 EENGMLYLKY

-109 MKTLCQFEK
+109 MKTLCQFDTG
-118 EDENSTFWV
+118 DENSTFWV
-127 YGGGLYFDRM
+127 YGGGLYFDRI
-137 QAESGSTQGTELYGL
+137 QAESGSTQGTEFYGL
-152 YRLDLA
+152 YRLDLES
-158 NGREEHLADL
+158 GVEEHLADL

-193 ALDENGK
+193 TLDENGK
-200 TAGELSPSDTIYGEL
+200 TAGELSPSDTIYGEI

-233 LGYMPVQNE
+233 FGYMPVQNE
-242 NCLVIADVDGS
+242 TCLVIADVDGS
-253 HPKEISDITNTSSV
+253 HPREISDITNTSSV

-292 ADPKKR
+292 SDPEKR

-306 NISLVQYLDGYLY
+306 NISLVQYQDGYLY

-326 QTSTGKLSFRRIAAD
+326 QISTGKYSFKRIAAD
-341 AETDASANAAAAQE
+341 AKADAAANAAEAQNA
-355 PLFTVEE
+355 LFTVEE
-362 EPGMTNDFSLYGN
+362 EPGMTNDFSMYGN
-375 FYVTGDRA
+375 FYVTGNQA

-398 TINNGAAGEVSL
+398 TLDDAAGGEVTL

-425 VEAESETLKSADG
+425 VEAQSETLKSADG

-468 LQASVLSM
+468 LQASVLSA
-476 ARTDSLNL
+476 ARTDSMNL
-484 DTEAAGD
+484 DTEMSIDTAETDGLEEEVLPQEAD
-491 AAAPDGS
+491 AA
-498 EEETLPQDT
+498 
-507 EAVQPVYSMALTIDG
+507 QPIYSMALTIDG
-522 DNAICYLDDHYV
+522 DDAITYLDDHYV

-573 NPVEDLQAK
+573 NPVEELQAK

-644 TIPYSELEMRIT
+644 TIPYSELEMRIE
-656 LNPLS
+656 LSK

>member
-1 MSQREWKQKEMQQN
+1 MAQKEWKREEM
-15 REKKGQNQGKNFRK
+15 KQNQGRTEQNQRKKVQK

-34 AALAASM
+34 AVLAASM
-41 FLIAASAALTACR
+41 FLIAASAALSACQK
-54 TSPAEE
+54 SPAAE
-60 TAAQTQA
+60 TTAQTQA
-67 ADMTEGA
+67 AEETEGA

-79 GTADRML
+79 GAADRVL
-86 EEDGVLYLKY
+86 EENGMLYLKY

-109 MKTLCQFEK
+109 MKTLCQFDTG
-118 EDENSTFWV
+118 DENSTFWV
-127 YGGGLYFDRM
+127 YGGGLYFDRI
-137 QAESGSTQGTELYGL
+137 QAESGSTQGTEFYGL
-152 YRLDLA
+152 YRLDLES
-158 NGREEHLADL
+158 GVEEHLADL

-193 ALDENGK
+193 TLDENGK
-200 TAGELSPSDTIYGEL
+200 TAGELSPSDTIYGEI

-233 LGYMPVQNE
+233 FGYMPVQNE
-242 NCLVIADVDGS
+242 TCLVIADVDGS
-253 HPKEISDITNTSSV
+253 HPREISDITNTSSV

-292 ADPKKR
+292 SDPEKR

-306 NISLVQYLDGYLY
+306 NISLVQYQDGYLY

-326 QTSTGKLSFRRIAAD
+326 QISTGKYSFKRIAAD
-341 AETDASANAAAAQE
+341 AKADAAANAAEAQNA
-355 PLFTVEE
+355 LFTVEE
-362 EPGMTNDFSLYGN
+362 EPGMTNDFSMYGN
-375 FYVTGDRA
+375 FYVTGNQA

-398 TINNGAAGEVSL
+398 TLDDAAGGEVTL

-425 VEAESETLKSADG
+425 VEAQSETLKSADG

-468 LQASVLSM
+468 LQASVLST
-476 ARTDSLNL
+476 ARTDSMNL
-484 DTEAAGD
+484 DTEMSIDTAET
-491 AAAPDGS
+491 DGS
-498 EEETLPQDT
+498 EEEVLPQ
-507 EAVQPVYSMALTIDG
+507 EADAAQPIYSMALTIDG
-522 DNAICYLDDHYV
+522 DDAITYLDDHYV

-573 NPVEDLQAK
+573 NPVEELQAK

-644 TIPYSELEMRIT
+644 TIPYSELEMRIE
-656 LNPLS
+656 LSK

>member
-1 MSQREWKQKEMQQN
+1 MAQKEWKREEM
-15 REKKGQNQGKNFRK
+15 KQNQGRTEQNQRKKVQK

-34 AALAASM
+34 AVLAASM
-41 FLIAASAALTACR
+41 FLIAASAALSACQK
-54 TSPAEE
+54 SPAAE
-60 TAAQTQA
+60 TTAQTQA
-67 ADMTEGA
+67 AEETEGA

-79 GTADRML
+79 GAADRVL
-86 EEDGVLYLKY
+86 EENGMLYLKY

-109 MKTLCQFEK
+109 MKTLCQFDTG
-118 EDENSTFWV
+118 DENSTFWV
-127 YGGGLYFDRM
+127 YGGGLYFDRI
-137 QAESGSTQGTELYGL
+137 QAESGSTQGTEFYGL
-152 YRLDLA
+152 YRLDLES
-158 NGREEHLADL
+158 GVEEHLADL

-193 ALDENGK
+193 TLDENGK
-200 TAGELSPSDTIYGEL
+200 TAGELSPSDTIYGEI

-233 LGYMPVQNE
+233 FGYMPVQNE
-242 NCLVIADVDGS
+242 TCLVIADVDGN
-253 HPKEISDITNTSSV
+253 HPREISDITNTSSV

-292 ADPKKR
+292 SDPEKR

-306 NISLVQYLDGYLY
+306 NISLVQYQDGYLY

-326 QTSTGKLSFRRIAAD
+326 QISTGKFSFKRIAAD
-341 AETDASANAAAAQE
+341 AKADAAANAAEAQNA
-355 PLFTVEE
+355 LFTVEE
-362 EPGMTNDFSLYGN
+362 EPGMTNDFYMYGN
-375 FYVTGDRA
+375 FYVTGNQA

-398 TINNGAAGEVSL
+398 TLDDAAGGEVTL

-425 VEAESETLKSADG
+425 VEAQSETLKSADG

-468 LQASVLSM
+468 LQASVLSA
-476 ARTDSLNL
+476 ARTDSMNL
-484 DTEAAGD
+484 DTEMSIDTAES
-491 AAAPDGS
+491 DGS
-498 EEETLPQDT
+498 EEETLPQ
-507 EAVQPVYSMALTIDG
+507 EADAAQPVYSMALTIDG
-522 DNAICYLDDHYV
+522 DDAITYLDDHYV

-573 NPVEDLQAK
+573 NPVEELQAK

-644 TIPYSELEMRIT
+644 TIPYSELEMRIE
-656 LNPLS
+656 LSK

>member
-1 MSQREWKQKEMQQN
+1 MAQKEWKREEM
-15 REKKGQNQGKNFRK
+15 KQNQGRTEQNQRKKVQK

-34 AALAASM
+34 AVLAASM
-41 FLIAASAALTACR
+41 FLIAASAALSACKK
-54 TSPAEE
+54 SPAAE
-60 TAAQTQA
+60 TTAQTQA
-67 ADMTEGA
+67 AEETEGA

-79 GTADRML
+79 GAADRVL
-86 EEDGVLYLKY
+86 EENGMLYLKY

-109 MKTLCQFEK
+109 MKTLCQFDTG
-118 EDENSTFWV
+118 DENSTFWV
-127 YGGGLYFDRM
+127 YGGGLYFDRI

-152 YRLDLA
+152 YRLDLES
-158 NGREEHLADL
+158 GVEEHLADL

-193 ALDENGK
+193 TLDENGK
-200 TAGELSPSDTIYGEL
+200 TAGELSPSDTIYGEI

-233 LGYMPVQNE
+233 FGYMPVQNE
-242 NCLVIADVDGS
+242 TCLVIADADGS
-253 HPKEISDITNTSSV
+253 HPREISDITNTSSV
-267 LFAKDAFFALLR
+267 MFAKDAFFALLR

-292 ADPKKR
+292 SDPEKR

-306 NISLVQYLDGYLY
+306 NISLVQYQDGYLY

-326 QTSTGKLSFRRIAAD
+326 QTSTGEFLFKRIAAD
-341 AETDASANAAAAQE
+341 ADADAAANAAEAQNA
-355 PLFTVEE
+355 LFTVEE
-362 EPGMTNDFSLYGN
+362 EPGMTNDFSMYGN
-375 FYVTGDRA
+375 FYVTGNQA

-398 TINNGAAGEVSL
+398 TLDDAAGGEATL

-425 VEAESETLKSADG
+425 VEAQSETLKSADG

-468 LQASVLSM
+468 LQASVLSA
-476 ARTDSLNL
+476 ARTDSMNL
-484 DTEAAGD
+484 DTEMSIDTAES
-491 AAAPDGS
+491 DGS
-498 EEETLPQDT
+498 EEETLPQ
-507 EAVQPVYSMALTIDG
+507 EADAAQPVYSMALTIDG
-522 DNAICYLDDHYV
+522 DDAITYLDDHYV

-573 NPVEDLQAK
+573 NPVEELQAK

-644 TIPYSELEMRIT
+644 TIPYSELEMRIE
-656 LNPLS
+656 LGK

>member
-1 MSQREWKQKEMQQN
+1 MAQKEWKREEM
-15 REKKGQNQGKNFRK
+15 KQNQGRTEQNQRKKVQK

-34 AALAASM
+34 AVLAASM
-41 FLIAASAALTACR
+41 FLIAASAALSACQK
-54 TSPAEE
+54 SPAAE
-60 TAAQTQA
+60 TTAQTQA
-67 ADMTEGA
+67 AEETEGA

-79 GTADRML
+79 GAADRVL
-86 EEDGVLYLKY
+86 EENGMLYLKY

-109 MKTLCQFEK
+109 MKTLCQFDTG
-118 EDENSTFWV
+118 DENSTFWV
-127 YGGGLYFDRM
+127 YGGGLYFDRI
-137 QAESGSTQGTELYGL
+137 QAESGSTQGTEFYGL
-152 YRLDLA
+152 YRLDLES
-158 NGREEHLADL
+158 GVEEHLADL

-193 ALDENGK
+193 TLDENGK
-200 TAGELSPSDTIYGEL
+200 TAGELSPSDTIYGEI

-242 NCLVIADVDGS
+242 TCLVIADVDGS
-253 HPKEISDITNTSSV
+253 HPREISDITNTSSV

-292 ADPKKR
+292 SDPEKR

-306 NISLVQYLDGYLY
+306 NISLVQYQDGYLY

-326 QTSTGKLSFRRIAAD
+326 QISTGKYSFKRIAAD
-341 AETDASANAAAAQE
+341 AKADAAANAAEAQNA
-355 PLFTVEE
+355 LFTVEE
-362 EPGMTNDFSLYGN
+362 EPGMTNDFSMYGN
-375 FYVTGDRA
+375 FYVTGNQA

-398 TINNGAAGEVSL
+398 TLDDAASGEVTL

-425 VEAESETLKSADG
+425 VEAQSETLKSADG

-468 LQASVLSM
+468 LQASVLSA
-476 ARTDSLNL
+476 ARTDSMNL
-484 DTEAAGD
+484 DTEMSIDTAET
-491 AAAPDGS
+491 DGS
-498 EEETLPQDT
+498 EEEVLPQ
-507 EAVQPVYSMALTIDG
+507 EADAAQPIYSMALTIDG
-522 DNAICYLDDHYV
+522 DDAITYLDDHYV

-573 NPVEDLQAK
+573 NPVEELQAK

-644 TIPYSELEMRIT
+644 TIPYSELEMRIE
-656 LNPLS
+656 LGK

>member
-1 MSQREWKQKEMQQN
+1 MAQKEWKREEM
-15 REKKGQNQGKNFRK
+15 KQNQGRTEQNQRKKVQK

-34 AALAASM
+34 AVLAASM
-41 FLIAASAALTACR
+41 FLIAASAALSACKK
-54 TSPAEE
+54 SPAAE
-60 TAAQTQA
+60 TTAQTQA
-67 ADMTEGA
+67 AEETEGA

-79 GTADRML
+79 GAADRVL
-86 EEDGVLYLKY
+86 EENGMLYLKY

-109 MKTLCQFEK
+109 MKTLCQFDTG
-118 EDENSTFWV
+118 DENSTFWV
-127 YGGGLYFDRM
+127 YGGGLYFDRI
-137 QAESGSTQGTELYGL
+137 QAESGSTQGTEFYGL
-152 YRLDLA
+152 YRLDLES
-158 NGREEHLADL
+158 GVEEHLADL

-193 ALDENGK
+193 TLDENGK
-200 TAGELSPSDTIYGEL
+200 TAGELSPSDTIYGEI

-233 LGYMPVQNE
+233 FGYMPVQNE
-242 NCLVIADVDGS
+242 TCLVIADVDGS
-253 HPKEISDITNTSSV
+253 HPREISDITNTSSV

-292 ADPKKR
+292 SDPEKR

-306 NISLVQYLDGYLY
+306 NISLVQYQGGYLY

-326 QTSTGKLSFRRIAAD
+326 QISTGKYSFKRIAAD
-341 AETDASANAAAAQE
+341 VEADAAANAAEAQNA
-355 PLFTVEE
+355 LFTVEE
-362 EPGMTNDFSLYGN
+362 EPGMTNDFSMYGN
-375 FYVTGDRA
+375 FYVTGNQA

-398 TINNGAAGEVSL
+398 TLDDAASGEVTL

-425 VEAESETLKSADG
+425 VEAQSETLKSADG

-468 LQASVLSM
+468 LQASVLSA
-476 ARTDSLNL
+476 ARTDSMNL
-484 DTEAAGD
+484 DTEMSIDTAES
-491 AAAPDGS
+491 DGS
-498 EEETLPQDT
+498 EEETLPQ
-507 EAVQPVYSMALTIDG
+507 EADAAQPVYSMALTIDG
-522 DNAICYLDDHYV
+522 DDAITYLDDHYV

-573 NPVEDLQAK
+573 NPVEELQAK

-644 TIPYSELEMRIT
+644 TIPYSELEMRIE
-656 LNPLS
+656 LGK

>member
-1 MSQREWKQKEMQQN
+1 MAQKEWKREEM
-15 REKKGQNQGKNFRK
+15 KQNQGRTEQNQRKKVQK

-34 AALAASM
+34 AVLAASM
-41 FLIAASAALTACR
+41 FLIAASAALSACQK
-54 TSPAEE
+54 SPAAE
-60 TAAQTQA
+60 TTAQTQA
-67 ADMTEGA
+67 AEETEGA

-79 GTADRML
+79 GAADRVL
-86 EEDGVLYLKY
+86 EENGMLYLKY

-109 MKTLCQFEK
+109 MKTLCQFDTG
-118 EDENSTFWV
+118 DENSTFWV
-127 YGGGLYFDRM
+127 YGGGLYFDRI
-137 QAESGSTQGTELYGL
+137 QAESGSTQGTEFYGL
-152 YRLDLA
+152 YRLDLES
-158 NGREEHLADL
+158 GVEEHLADL

-193 ALDENGK
+193 TLDENGK
-200 TAGELSPSDTIYGEL
+200 TAGELSPSDTIYGEI

-233 LGYMPVQNE
+233 FGYMPVQNE
-242 NCLVIADVDGS
+242 TCLVIADVDGS
-253 HPKEISDITNTSSV
+253 HPREISDITNTSSV

-292 ADPKKR
+292 SDPEKR

-306 NISLVQYLDGYLY
+306 NISLVQYQDGYLY

-326 QTSTGKLSFRRIAAD
+326 QISTGKFSFKRIAAD
-341 AETDASANAAAAQE
+341 AKADAAANAAEAQNA
-355 PLFTVEE
+355 LFTVEE
-362 EPGMTNDFSLYGN
+362 EPGMTNDFYMYGN
-375 FYVTGDRA
+375 FYVTGNQA

-398 TINNGAAGEVSL
+398 TLDDAAGGEVTL

-425 VEAESETLKSADG
+425 VEAQSETLKSADG

-468 LQASVLSM
+468 LQASVLSA
-476 ARTDSLNL
+476 ARTDSMNL
-484 DTEAAGD
+484 DTEMSIDTAER
-491 AAAPDGS
+491 DGS
-498 EEETLPQDT
+498 EEEVLPQ
-507 EAVQPVYSMALTIDG
+507 EADAAQPIYSMALTIDG
-522 DNAICYLDDHYV
+522 DDAITYLDDHYV

-573 NPVEDLQAK
+573 NPVEELQAK

-644 TIPYSELEMRIT
+644 TIPYSELEMRIE
-656 LNPLS
+656 LSK

>member
-1 MSQREWKQKEMQQN
+1 MAQKEWKREEM
-15 REKKGQNQGKNFRK
+15 KQNQGRTEQNQRKKVQK

-34 AALAASM
+34 AVLAASM
-41 FLIAASAALTACR
+41 FLIAASAALSACQK
-54 TSPAEE
+54 SPAAE
-60 TAAQTQA
+60 TTAQTQA
-67 ADMTEGA
+67 AEETEGA

-79 GTADRML
+79 GAADRVL
-86 EEDGVLYLKY
+86 EENGMLYLKY

-109 MKTLCQFEK
+109 MKTLCQFDTG
-118 EDENSTFWV
+118 DENSTFWV
-127 YGGGLYFDRM
+127 YGGGLYFDRI
-137 QAESGSTQGTELYGL
+137 QAESGSTQGTEFYGL
-152 YRLDLA
+152 YRLDLES
-158 NGREEHLADL
+158 GVEEHLADL

-193 ALDENGK
+193 TLDENGK
-200 TAGELSPSDTIYGEL
+200 TAGELSPSDTIYGEI

-233 LGYMPVQNE
+233 FGYMPVQNE
-242 NCLVIADVDGS
+242 TCLVIADVDGN
-253 HPKEISDITNTSSV
+253 HPREISDITNTSSV

-292 ADPKKR
+292 SDPEKR

-306 NISLVQYLDGYLY
+306 NISLVQYQDGYLY

-326 QTSTGKLSFRRIAAD
+326 QISTGKFSFKRIAAD
-341 AETDASANAAAAQE
+341 AKADAAANAAEAQNA
-355 PLFTVEE
+355 LFTVEE
-362 EPGMTNDFSLYGN
+362 EPGMTNDFYMYGN
-375 FYVTGDRA
+375 FYVTGNQA

-398 TINNGAAGEVSL
+398 TLDDAAGGEVTL

-425 VEAESETLKSADG
+425 VEAQSETLKSADG

-468 LQASVLSM
+468 LQASVLSA
-476 ARTDSLNL
+476 ARTDSMNL
-484 DTEAAGD
+484 DTEMSIDTAES
-491 AAAPDGS
+491 DGS
-498 EEETLPQDT
+498 EEETLPQ
-507 EAVQPVYSMALTIDG
+507 EADAAQPVYSMALTIDG
-522 DNAICYLDDHYV
+522 DDAITYLDDHYV

-573 NPVEDLQAK
+573 NPVEELQAK

-634 ASYAEGFPEV
+634 ASYAEGFPKV
-644 TIPYSELEMRIT
+644 TIPYSELEMRIE
-656 LNPLS
+656 LSK

>member
-1 MSQREWKQKEMQQN
+1 MAQKEWKREEM
-15 REKKGQNQGKNFRK
+15 KQNQGRTEQNQRKKVQK
-29 KTGYR
+29 KTGHR
-34 AALAASM
+34 AVLAASM
-41 FLIAASAALTACR
+41 FLIAASAALSACKK
-54 TSPAEE
+54 SPAAE
-60 TAAQTQA
+60 TTAQTQA
-67 ADMTEGA
+67 AEETEGA

-79 GTADRML
+79 GAADRVL
-86 EEDGVLYLKY
+86 EENGMLYLKY

-109 MKTLCQFEK
+109 MKTLCQFDTG
-118 EDENSTFWV
+118 DENSTFWV
-127 YGGGLYFDRM
+127 YGGGLYFDRI
-137 QAESGSTQGTELYGL
+137 QAESGSTQGTEFYGL
-152 YRLDLA
+152 YRLDLES
-158 NGREEHLADL
+158 GVEEHLADL

-193 ALDENGK
+193 TLDENGK
-200 TAGELSPSDTIYGEL
+200 TAGELSPSDTIYGEI

-233 LGYMPVQNE
+233 FGYMPVQNE
-242 NCLVIADVDGS
+242 TCLVIADVDGS
-253 HPKEISDITNTSSV
+253 HPREISDITNTSSV

-292 ADPKKR
+292 SDPEKR

-306 NISLVQYLDGYLY
+306 NISLVQYQDGYLY

-326 QTSTGKLSFRRIAAD
+326 QISTGKYSFKRIAAD
-341 AETDASANAAAAQE
+341 AKADAAANAAEAQNA
-355 PLFTVEE
+355 LFTVEE
-362 EPGMTNDFSLYGN
+362 EPGMTNDFSMYGN
-375 FYVTGDRA
+375 FYVTGNQA

-398 TINNGAAGEVSL
+398 TLDDAASGEVTL

-425 VEAESETLKSADG
+425 VEAQSETLKSADG

-468 LQASVLSM
+468 LQASVLSA
-476 ARTDSLNL
+476 ARTDSMNL
-484 DTEAAGD
+484 DTEMSIDTAES
-491 AAAPDGS
+491 DGS
-498 EEETLPQDT
+498 EEETLPQ
-507 EAVQPVYSMALTIDG
+507 EADAAQPVYSMALTIDG
-522 DNAICYLDDHYV
+522 DDAITYLDDHYV

-573 NPVEDLQAK
+573 NPVEELQAK

-644 TIPYSELEMRIT
+644 TIPYSELEMRIA
-656 LNPLS
+656 LSK

>member
-1 MSQREWKQKEMQQN
+1 MAQKEWKREEM
-15 REKKGQNQGKNFRK
+15 KQNQGRTEQNQRKKVQK

-34 AALAASM
+34 AVLAASM
-41 FLIAASAALTACR
+41 FLIAASAALSACKK
-54 TSPAEE
+54 SPAAE
-60 TAAQTQA
+60 TTAQTQA
-67 ADMTEGA
+67 AEETEGA

-79 GTADRML
+79 GAADRVL
-86 EEDGVLYLKY
+86 EENGMLYLKY

-109 MKTLCQFEK
+109 MKTLCQFDTG
-118 EDENSTFWV
+118 DENSTFWV
-127 YGGGLYFDRM
+127 YGGGLYFDRI
-137 QAESGSTQGTELYGL
+137 QAESGSTQGTKLYGL
-152 YRLDLA
+152 YRLDLES
-158 NGREEHLADL
+158 GVEEHLADL

-193 ALDENGK
+193 MLDENGK
-200 TAGELSPSDTIYGEL
+200 TAGELSPSDTIYGEI

-233 LGYMPVQNE
+233 FGYMPVQNE
-242 NCLVIADVDGS
+242 TCLVIADVDGS
-253 HPKEISDITNTSSV
+253 HPREISDITNTSSV

-292 ADPKKR
+292 SDPEKR

-306 NISLVQYLDGYLY
+306 NISLVQYQDGYLY

-326 QTSTGKLSFRRIAAD
+326 QISTGKFSFKRIAAD
-341 AETDASANAAAAQE
+341 AKADAAANAAEAQNA
-355 PLFTVEE
+355 LFTVEE
-362 EPGMTNDFSLYGN
+362 EPGMTNDFSMYGN
-375 FYVTGDRA
+375 FYVTGNQA

-398 TINNGAAGEVSL
+398 TLDDAAGGEVTL

-425 VEAESETLKSADG
+425 VEAQSETLKSADG

-468 LQASVLSM
+468 LQASVLSA
-476 ARTDSLNL
+476 ARTDSMNL
-484 DTEAAGD
+484 DTEMSIDTAETDGLEEEVLPQEAD
-491 AAAPDGS
+491 AA
-498 EEETLPQDT
+498 
-507 EAVQPVYSMALTIDG
+507 QPIYSMALTIDG
-522 DNAICYLDDHYV
+522 DDAITYLDDHYV

-573 NPVEDLQAK
+573 NPVEELQAK

-644 TIPYSELEMRIT
+644 TIPYSELEMRIE
-656 LNPLS
+656 LSK

>member
-1 MSQREWKQKEMQQN
+1 MAQKEWKREEM
-15 REKKGQNQGKNFRK
+15 KQNQGRTEQNQRKKVQK

-34 AALAASM
+34 AVLAASM
-41 FLIAASAALTACR
+41 FLIAASAALSACKK
-54 TSPAEE
+54 SPAAE
-60 TAAQTQA
+60 TTAQTQA
-67 ADMTEGA
+67 AEETEGA

-79 GTADRML
+79 GAPDRVL
-86 EEDGVLYLKY
+86 EENGMLYLKY

-109 MKTLCQFEK
+109 MKTLCQFDTG
-118 EDENSTFWV
+118 DENSTFWV
-127 YGGGLYFDRM
+127 YGGGLYFDRI
-137 QAESGSTQGTELYGL
+137 QAESGSTQGTKLYGL
-152 YRLDLA
+152 YRLDLES
-158 NGREEHLADL
+158 GVEEHLADL

-193 ALDENGK
+193 TLDENGK
-200 TAGELSPSDTIYGEL
+200 TAGELSPSDTIYGEI

-233 LGYMPVQNE
+233 FGYMPVQNE
-242 NCLVIADVDGS
+242 TCLVIADADGS
-253 HPKEISDITNTSSV
+253 HPREISDITNTSSV

-292 ADPKKR
+292 SDPEKR

-306 NISLVQYLDGYLY
+306 NISLVQYQDGYLY

-326 QTSTGKLSFRRIAAD
+326 QTSTGEFLFKRIAAD
-341 AETDASANAAAAQE
+341 AEADAAANAAEAQNA
-355 PLFTVEE
+355 LFTVEE
-362 EPGMTNDFSLYGN
+362 EPGMTNDFSMYGN
-375 FYVTGDRA
+375 FYVTGNQA

-398 TINNGAAGEVSL
+398 TLDDAAVGEATL

-425 VEAESETLKSADG
+425 VEAQSETLKSADG

-468 LQASVLSM
+468 LQASVLSA
-476 ARTDSLNL
+476 ARTDSMNL
-484 DTEAAGD
+484 DTEMSIDTAES
-491 AAAPDGS
+491 DGS
-498 EEETLPQDT
+498 EEETLPQ
-507 EAVQPVYSMALTIDG
+507 EADAAQPVYSMALTIDG
-522 DNAICYLDDHYV
+522 DDAITYLDDHYV

-573 NPVEDLQAK
+573 NPVEELQAK

-589 LAEKTNFAFESP
+589 LAEKTNFAFELP

-644 TIPYSELEMRIT
+644 TIPYSELEMRIE
-656 LNPLS
+656 LSK